1 MLHHGEGKEEVP
13 ASPQR
18 IKSSGNQNLP
28 EAPAHGAEAVLP
40 QRSLERP
47 QGAPIHWGRELT
59 AHPVLPEG

>member
-1 MLHHGEGKEEVP
+1 MLHHGKRKEEVP

-18 IKSSGNQNLP
+18 TKSSGNQNLS

-47 QGAPIHWGRELT
+47 QGAPGHQGRELT
-59 AHPVLPEG
+59 AHPLLPEG